1 MSLEKAKSTAAAI
14 GLFLFIAGLFL
25 MIISEHVDFVFGVGL
40 LFFCTSIAMG
50 MISMIWSFAGTADRV
65 LGRYLNGDSK

>member
-1 MSLEKAKSTAAAI
+1 
-14 GLFLFIAGLFL
+14 
-25 MIISEHVDFVFGVGL
+25 MIIAEHVDFVFGVGL